1 MKHRLAIEL
10 EDRLRYSR
18 IVRVALCRWK
28 LATAPAAKGDDP
40 QSLARAI
47 DHLCLAARLAASPR
61 QLLGVEAR
69 ITPLAERLGS
79 RSIDWREFE
88 PEADSRRIQKAAVL
102 KPFVGEREKGVVFV
116 SFESQ
121 WVRLLANCDV
131 REFTRRYTLV
141 VSPVWASPHGL
152 VNYVLPRQVTDYV
165 VSIISDPKDREAIPR
180 LSGNYV
186 MVPLL
191 CSNWV
196 NPACFQPAPFGRK
209 DIDILMVANFG
220 KYKRHHALFKALR
233 EMPRSLKVV
242 LVGQRNGSRTRE
254 ALLAEAAAYG
264 VEDRIQLRQSLPEA
278 ELFDTMARAKISLI
292 LSQREG
298 SCVAVVESM
307 FAGTPVGLFAGAEVG
322 SRQFLNPATGRF
334 LQQGNLAGQLM
345 QFLADAPTFQPRRWV
360 EANRVDCLSSSATLN
375 AALKQAAISHGHEWT
390 QDIAPLHWRPD
401 PLLVRPADRER
412 LIPAHAD
419 IQSRFGIQIG

>member
-1 MKHRLAIEL
+1 MKHRSTIEL

-18 IVRVALCRWK
+18 TIRWALCRWK
-28 LATAPAAKGDDP
+28 LATVPAVNGDDP

-47 DHLCLAARLAASPR
+47 DHLCLAARLSTSPR

-69 ITPLAERLGS
+69 ITPLAERLGA
-79 RSIDWREFE
+79 RRIDWKEFE
-88 PEADSRRIQKAAVL
+88 PDAEGRRIQKAAVL
-102 KPFVGEREKGVVFV
+102 KPFISEREKGVVFI

-121 WVRLLANCDV
+121 WIRLLANCDL

-180 LSGNYV
+180 LASNYV
-186 MVPLL
+186 TVPLL

-196 NPACFQPAPFGRK
+196 NPIYYQPVPFERK
-209 DIDILMVANFG
+209 DIDIVMVANFG
-220 KYKRHHALFKALR
+220 KYKRHHTLFKALR
-233 EMPRSLKVV
+233 ELPRSLKVV
-242 LVGQRNGSRTRE
+242 LIGQHNGARTRE
-254 ALLAEAAAYG
+254 VLLGEAAAYG
-264 VEDRIQLRQSLPEA
+264 VADRFELRQSVTDA
-278 ELFDTMARAKISLI
+278 ELFSALARAKISLI
-292 LSQREG
+292 LSLREG

-307 FAGTPVGLFAGAEVG
+307 FAGTPVGLFAEAEVG
-322 SRQFLNPATGRF
+322 SRQFINAATGRF
-334 LQQGNLAGQLM
+334 LQPGQLAGQLR
-345 QFLADAPTFQPRRWV
+345 QFLADAPQFQPRQWV

-375 AALKQAAISHGHEWT
+375 NALKQAALAHGHEWT

-401 PLLVRPADRER
+401 PLLVNAVDRER
-412 LIPAHAD
+412 LQPAYAD
-419 IQSRFGIQIG
+419 IQARFGLQIG

>member
-18 IVRVALCRWK
+18 VVRGALCRWK
-28 LATAPAAKGDDP
+28 LATAPAANGDDP

-47 DHLCLAARLAASPR
+47 DHLCLAARLAASPG

-69 ITPLAERLGS
+69 IAPLAERLGS
-79 RSIDWREFE
+79 RRIDWKEFE

-152 VNYVLPRQVTDYV
+152 VNYALPRQVTDYV

-186 MVPLL
+186 TVPLL

-196 NPACFQPAPFGRK
+196 NPACFQPVPFGRK

-264 VEDRIQLRQSLPEA
+264 VEDRIQLRQSVPEA
-278 ELFDTMARAKISLI
+278 ELFDTLARAKISLI
-292 LSQREG
+292 LSMREG

-334 LQQGNLAGQLM
+334 LQPGNLARQLM
-345 QFLADAPTFQPRRWV
+345 QFLADASTFQPRRWV
-360 EANRVDCLSSSATLN
+360 EANGVDCLSSSATLN

-401 PLLVRPADRER
+401 PLLVHPADRER
-412 LIPAHAD
+412 LIPAHED